1 MKKDL
6 LTSSLYHAI
15 YSNSYQGVRQ
25 AIESGVNVNQRFN
38 SNLTPLMVAS
48 GLGFPGIVEQLLGA
62 GADVFAVDNSLG
74 ASSLHKAAQSGVI
87 DVAALL
93 LDRGAFINLQSAA
106 TGHTPLIDAVWSKK
120 VRMTK
125 FLLSRGASVTIIGH
139 HQQNVFDFLGKS
151 KVWTAGFTAPSD
163 EPWGK
168 DILEL
173 CLAKKKQDEDAVA
186 AQRLMA
192 AVATGQLD
200 EVNKLIAAGV
210 NVNEK
215 SPVIGSG
222 NDGQT
227 PLLVACFIGHV
238 EIVRALL
245 NAGAKE
251 TINDYLMAATPAH
264 KACYAGQPEA
274 LKVLLELAPD
284 IDLTA
289 QGPYNGYT
297 ALHDS
302 CWHGHIENVKI
313 LLDHGVPLDQK
324 SHQGETPA
332 QFART
337 LGYKEIANL
346 IEEKQEFVNG
356 NIVETSQVS
365 TGEKSS
371 TAV

>member
-1 MKKDL
+1 MTQDSFIL
-6 LTSSLYHAI
+6 SLHEAI
-15 YSNSYQGVRQ
+15 RANNYQDV
-25 AIESGVNVNQRFN
+25 ANIIASGVNINQRFN
-38 SNLTPLMVAS
+38 SNLTPLMMAC
-48 GLGFPGIVEQLLGA
+48 GLGLPGIVEQLLDA
-62 GADVFAVDNSLG
+62 GADIFAVDSSLG
-74 ASSLHKAAQSGVI
+74 ASPLHKAAQSGVV

-120 VRMTK
+120 VGMVK

-139 HQQNVFDFLGKS
+139 HQQSVFDFLGEN

-163 EPWGK
+163 ESWGK
-168 DILEL
+168 EILEL
-173 CLAKKKQDEDAVA
+173 CLAKKKQDEETITS
-186 AQRLMA
+186 QKLMA
-192 AVATGQLD
+192 AVASGDLD
-200 EVNKLIAAGV
+200 QVNALIAAGADV
-210 NVNEK
+210 NQK

-227 PLLVACFIGHV
+227 PLLVACFLGHA

-245 NAGAKE
+245 KSGAKE

-264 KACYAGQPEA
+264 KACYAGQTEA
-274 LKVLLELAPD
+274 LKVLLELAPGV
-284 IDLTA
+284 DLTA

-313 LLDHGVPLDQK
+313 LLEHGIPLDQK

-337 LGYKEIANL
+337 LGYEEIAQL
-346 IEEKQEFVNG
+346 IENQQQE
-356 NIVETSQVS
+356 IS
-365 TGEKSS
+365 KS
-371 TAV
+371 